1 MPLLPVDDE
10 PVPPADSGSPGLGD
24 LEGFGA
30 RLPDRRESEDVRG
43 EFMDGRTSFFCL
55 EAGKI
60 SSRSTGTPSETRNSR
75 LMRERIQSGGWRG
88 GGATSCDHK
97 EAERGVRKI
106 GLSFEGGTMGEVS
119 SSPPAVV
126 GKRALR

>member
-1 MPLLPVDDE
+1 M
-10 PVPPADSGSPGLGD
+10 SPGLGD
-24 LEGFGA
+24 LDGFGA
-30 RLPDRRESEDVRG
+30 RLPDRRESVDVRG

-60 SSRSTGTPSETRNSR
+60 SSRSTGTPSETRKSR

-97 EAERGVRKI
+97 EAERGVRKM
-106 GLSFEGGTMGEVS
+106 GLSLEGGTMGEVS

-126 GKRALR
+126 RKRALR